1 MKVQNND
8 ISLTK
13 FIIETGPGVPKPY
26 RYMEK
31 TGVEKM
37 VFWDRL
43 RKVAVL
49 LSSPSLSESFFDDDS
64 EERIFINVS
73 TIKTGKGTSGMK
85 M

>member
-1 MKVQNND
+1 
-8 ISLTK
+8 
-13 FIIETGPGVPKPY
+13 
-26 RYMEK
+26 
-31 TGVEKM
+31 M